1 MNVFNVMMIM
11 TEVFFYSGS
20 DDKLET
26 ACRLCAK
33 ALQQDMKVMIY
44 SPDETLIDQL
54 DGLLWTF
61 SAVSF
66 IPHCRLSDDDKVM
79 AMTPV
84 VLSNQIPS
92 NDHFDVLLNLAH
104 QTPPQFDKFGRIIEI
119 ADNSEADKLTA
130 RERYRFYKD
139 AGFEIQHFKL

>member
-1 MNVFNVMMIM
+1 M

-20 DDKLET
+20 NDKLET

-33 ALQQDMKVMIY
+33 ALQQDMNVVIY
-44 SPDETLIDQL
+44 SPDEVLIDKL

-66 IPHCRLSDDDKVM
+66 IPHSRISDDDSIM
-79 AMTPV
+79 TMTPII
-84 VLSNQIPS
+84 LSNQIPAG
-92 NDHFDVLLNLAH
+92 DHFDVLLNLDH
-104 QTPPQFDKFGRIIEI
+104 QPPPQLDQFERIIEI
-119 ADNSEADKLTA
+119 ADNSEDDKLAA

>member
-92 NDHFDVLLNLAH
+92 NGHFDVLLNLAH

-139 AGFEIQHFKL
+139 TGFEIQHFKL

>member
-1 MNVFNVMMIM
+1 M

-20 DDKLET
+20 NDKLET
-26 ACRLCAK
+26 ACRLCVK
-33 ALQQDMKVMIY
+33 ALQQDMNVVIY
-44 SPDETLIDQL
+44 SPDEVLIDKL

-66 IPHCRLSDDDKVM
+66 IPHSRIGDDDPIM
-79 AMTPV
+79 TMTPII
-84 VLSNQIPS
+84 LSNQIPAG
-92 NDHFDVLLNLAH
+92 DHFDVLLNLDH
-104 QTPPQFDKFGRIIEI
+104 QPPPLLDQFERIIEI
-119 ADNSEADKLTA
+119 ADNSEDDKLAA